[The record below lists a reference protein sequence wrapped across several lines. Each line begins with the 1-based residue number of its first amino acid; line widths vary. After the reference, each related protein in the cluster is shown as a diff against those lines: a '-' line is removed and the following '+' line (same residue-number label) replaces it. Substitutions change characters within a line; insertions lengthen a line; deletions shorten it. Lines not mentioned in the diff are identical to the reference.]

1 MGFLTE
7 WISHIITFILLAVVI
22 ELILPNGSFQ
32 KYVKMVVGLLLIVVI
47 FSPIFRL
54 FTGDVEKMIASFQ
67 KTEMVQNESIEN
79 EIEKKKTE
87 IQASQHAYILEQMA
101 VQMKTVV
108 AEELMR
114 TYGLTIAD
122 LSFVIAKKNEI
133 QIPQDIEKINVVLT
147 NEQDERAIS
156 TIKPIDVH
164 ISSDQINEETTD
176 LATFLASKWEVD
188 EKKIAV
194 QLERRE

>member
-1 MGFLTE
+1 VAFLTE
-7 WISHIITFILLAVVI
+7 WISQIITFILLAVII

-32 KYVKMVVGLLLIVVI
+32 KYAKMVVGLLLILVI
-47 FSPIFRL
+47 FSPLLRL
-54 FTGDVEKMIASFQ
+54 FTGDMEKIVVSFQ
-67 KTEMVQNESIEN
+67 KMETIQNDSVEN

-122 LSFVIAKKNEI
+122 LSFIITQKNEI
-133 QIPQDIEKINVVLT
+133 EIPQDIEKINVVLT
-147 NEQDERAIS
+147 NEPDARTIP

-164 ISSDQINEETTD
+164 ISSDPTNEQTTN
-176 LATFLASKWEVD
+176 LASFLASKWEVD